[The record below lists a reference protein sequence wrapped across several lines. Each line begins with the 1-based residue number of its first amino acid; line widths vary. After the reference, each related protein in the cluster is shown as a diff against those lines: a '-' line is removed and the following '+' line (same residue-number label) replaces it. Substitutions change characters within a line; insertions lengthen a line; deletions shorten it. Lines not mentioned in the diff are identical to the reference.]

1 MQPYDRLSEPVKQK
15 DRDEVASLPRLAQL
29 AGEALRRERRVA
41 VPQPLAAGALAT
53 LAAHLRATPKDQVPV
68 AVLPLDTA
76 AMVAMAAALL
86 ADGIAIEA
94 VLGAGAD
101 YVLPG
106 LATVLRRAWRIH
118 VASGPVAAALA
129 ARASEAVNDEGAVR
143 ALA

>member
-1 MQPYDRLSEPVKQK
+1 MKQK

-41 VPQPLAAGALAT
+41 VPRPLAPAALAT

-76 AMVAMAAALL
+76 AMVEMAAALL

-101 YVLPG
+101 YAVPG
-106 LATVLRRAWRIH
+106 LAAVLRRAWRIH
-118 VASGPVAAALA
+118 VASGPAAAALA
-129 ARASEAVNDEGAVR
+129 ARASEAANDKGAIG
-143 ALA
+143 ASA